1 MLRCLKSG
9 KAGSVGIQVPSK
21 GDAMAVSADLGSIL
35 DKQYEEKDLK
45 EILAA
50 QALAVLGESS
60 GR

>member
-1 MLRCLKSG
+1 
-9 KAGSVGIQVPSK
+9 
-21 GDAMAVSADLGSIL
+21 MAVSADLGSIL